1 MDKSLLNRATST
13 DDAPTPGY
21 LYGEIARM
29 TQHSYETCLKTME
42 FLMARVKKKHHNTK
56 FKALQVIKVGS
67 KRVYMTFKQL

>member
-42 FLMARVKKKHHNTK
+42 FLMARVKKKTSQYEIQSTSSDQ
-56 FKALQVIKVGS
+56 AC
-67 KRVYMTFKQL
+67 MP